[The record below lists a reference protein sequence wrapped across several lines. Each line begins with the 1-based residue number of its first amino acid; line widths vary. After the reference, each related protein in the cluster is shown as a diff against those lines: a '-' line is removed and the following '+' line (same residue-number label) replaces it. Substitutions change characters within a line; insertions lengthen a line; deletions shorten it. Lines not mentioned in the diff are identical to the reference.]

1 MTDKIIVLKNCL
13 IKLSNFRNVKFVERG
28 KSVNPEKSLC
38 WRKIRPG
45 WLFNFK
51 QWCESMPAVIG
62 HYPWSIRTYR
72 YMYMDEVM
80 ENLFSLYCSTWHAV
94 SKMFVRFFQ
103 IKQVKASKKVE
114 QELFILILFW
124 SLYKTKRFHF
134 AVGLFSNSSQMTSK
148 CGKNISDTLTCGS
161 RVTSLFLP
169 HFDVICDLLLNRCMA
184 TWNLF
189 VKHNGAIGLPSKNIA
204 SVMLTNLVF
213 SVFSEKCQLL
223 AKGRSWRKIV
233 F

>member
-1 MTDKIIVLKNCL
+1 
-13 IKLSNFRNVKFVERG
+13 
-28 KSVNPEKSLC
+28 
-38 WRKIRPG
+38 
-45 WLFNFK
+45 
-51 QWCESMPAVIG
+51 MPAVIG

-80 ENLFSLYCSTWHAV
+80 ENLFSLYRSTWHTV

-103 IKQVKASKKVE
+103 VKQVKASKKVE

-134 AVGLFSNSSQMTSK
+134 AVGLFSNRSQMTSK
-148 CGKNISDTLTCGS
+148 CGKNISDTLTCGLC
-161 RVTSLFLP
+161 VTSLFLP
-169 HFDVICDLLLNRCMA
+169 HFDIICDLLLNRCMA

-189 VKHNGAIGLPSKNIA
+189 AKQNGAIGLPSKNIA

-223 AKGRSWRKIV
+223 AKGRSWRKIL